1 MIQTTASNKKVREL
15 LKAVRD
21 GSLIP
26 RPEFQRRLVWTTKD
40 KDRFI
45 ETVLHGY
52 PFPEIYLCNGDVDTE
67 TGEGT
72 QLLVDGLQR
81 VNTLHEYFTGAT
93 SFAHFLTPPYKE
105 LSQAEKES
113 FLEYN
118 VVVRDL
124 GQLSKDQII
133 EVFRRLNS
141 TQYTLRVMEINN
153 AIYNGEIKRFC
164 EELAENDF
172 FSNHNFFKATDRRRM
187 GDVSYCLTLIGTL
200 MLGYFNRD
208 DEHEALLKQ
217 YNESFPLEQEIR
229 ERTSKVLSFIDEC
242 GFFNNSRIWKKAD
255 FLSAFVEIDTLLTSY
270 PDRIH
275 PSVVVSNLESFY
287 EKVDYDRGDGLNG
300 LVANLYYKAALQA
313 SNDRLNRIRRGAI
326 ILGTMLGNDDDQIVQ
341 SLSELGV
348 L

>member
-26 RPEFQRRLVWTTKD
+26 RPEFQRRLVWTSKD

-45 ETVLHGY
+45 ETVLNGY

-81 VNTLHEYFTGAT
+81 VNTLFEYFTGEA
-93 SFAHFLTPPYKE
+93 SFANYLTPPYRV
-105 LSQAEKES
+105 LQQHEKEN

-153 AIYNGEIKRFC
+153 AIYNGEMKRFC
-164 EELAENDF
+164 EQLAEHEF
-172 FSNHNFFKATDRRRM
+172 FTNHNLFSATDRRRM
-187 GDVSYCLTLIGTL
+187 GDVSYCLTMIGTL
-200 MLGYFNRD
+200 ILGYFNRD
-208 DEHEALLKQ
+208 DEHEGLLKQ
-217 YNESFPLEQEIR
+217 YNESFPLEQEIG
-229 ERTSKVLSFIDEC
+229 ERTSNVLAFIDEC
-242 GFFNNSRIWKKAD
+242 GFFSSSRIWKKAD
-255 FLSAFVEIDTLLTSY
+255 FFTAFVEIDTLLQGG
-270 PDRIH
+270 RVLA
-275 PSVVVSNLESFY
+275 PSVVVSNLEAFY
-287 EKVDYDRGDGLNG
+287 QKVEFDRDRRGSGG
-300 LVANLYYKAALQA
+300 VANLYYRAALQA
-313 SNDRLNRIRRGAI
+313 SNDKLNRIRRGAI
-326 ILGTMLGNDDDQIVQ
+326 VLGTILGHEDDQILQ
-341 SLSELGV
+341 SLHELGV